1 LLEATAKK
9 ADEDYVDN
17 KGYELGPKG
26 VLVLKRRKAPDVPSE
41 VHDLKETIRK
51 RMPQHSILEVL
62 RNAEH
67 WTGWARHFGPISGSD
82 PKISDPVPRYILTTF
97 T

>member
-41 VHDLKETIRK
+41 VHDLKHEE
-51 RMPQHSILEVL
+51 SF
-62 RNAEH
+62 H
-67 WTGWARHFGPISGSD
+67 WPMHKALQNLDLP
-82 PKISDPVPRYILTTF
+82 
-97 T
+97 